1 MAKKNREK
9 DAHNSTLIGAG
20 TVLDGTLDIEYDVR
34 IDGTL
39 RGERLA
45 TRQALTV
52 GSEGEVQAASIEV
65 AEAFLDG
72 RVNGWLKA
80 TEQVYFK
87 AGARFKGGLQTPK
100 LVIEEGASLVEAE
113 VVGQEEQQE
122 AEQGSKVR

>member
-9 DAHNSTLIGAG
+9 DAHKSTLIGAG

-45 TRQALTV
+45 TRQTLTV
-52 GSEGEVQAASIEV
+52 GAEGEVQAASIEV

-72 RVNGWLKA
+72 QVNGWLKA
-80 TEQVYFK
+80 SEQVYFK
-87 AGARFKGGLQTPK
+87 AGARFKGVLQTPK

-122 AEQGSKVR
+122 AEQDSKVR

>member
-9 DAHNSTLIGAG
+9 DAYKSTLIGAG

-45 TRQALTV
+45 TRQTLTV

-72 RVNGWLKA
+72 QVNGWLKA
-80 TEQVYFK
+80 SEQVYFK
-87 AGARFKGGLQTPK
+87 AGARFKGVLQTPK
-100 LVIEEGASLVEAE
+100 LVIEEGASLAEAE

-122 AEQGSKVR
+122 AEQDSKVR

>member
-9 DAHNSTLIGAG
+9 DAHKNTLIGAG
-20 TVLDGTLDIEYDVR
+20 TVLDGTLDIEYDIR

-39 RGERLA
+39 RGERLV

-72 RVNGWLKA
+72 QVNGWLKA

-87 AGARFKGGLQTPK
+87 AGARFKGVLQTPK

>member
-9 DAHNSTLIGAG
+9 DAHKSTLIGAG

-34 IDGTL
+34 IDCTL

-45 TRQALTV
+45 TLQALTV

-72 RVNGWLKA
+72 QVNGWLKA
-80 TEQVYFK
+80 SEQVYFK
-87 AGARFKGGLQTPK
+87 AGARFKGVLQTPK

-122 AEQGSKVR
+122 AEQDSKVR